1 MHSLSPVKRTVGIA
15 ANFLCDNSGYILGA
29 DNKGNP
35 QRSLA
40 CFAACKA
47 LHTSVLGG
55 VASPSAQALLA
66 FFRTW
71 IPEYTLE
78 HPALAEYRE
87 DILSGAN
94 LLFRYNGSYI
104 HEDPEIRRAW
114 ERRYRADT
122 DSPRGICLVTGE
134 EGPVESP
141 TRPPLITCWP
151 TGSTSTGSGTPPSS
165 AGPEAAA
172 TPTRPFSA
180 ELCWGRRRR
189 TAPRISAA

>member
-1 MHSLSPVKRTVGIA
+1 MILQALTQYYETLVQAGVLAGPGWGPVKASYALSIAADGTLEQVTSIQTEQLRGKKTVLAPQVLTLPAPVKRTVGIA

-114 ERRYRADT
+114 ERRYRCLLYT
-122 DSPRGICLVTGE
+122 SPSPRDC
-134 EGPVESP
+134 S
-141 TRPPLITCWP
+141 
-151 TGSTSTGSGTPPSS
+151 
-165 AGPEAAA
+165 
-172 TPTRPFSA
+172 
-180 ELCWGRRRR
+180 
-189 TAPRISAA
+189 